1 MPLQFMFHLFLL
13 LQGQILYYYIIYGDF
28 TFMVSSYLIL
38 VKSPNNK
45 DKNNNKYQP
54 LIISRFICQ
63 LMAG

>member
-1 MPLQFMFHLFLL
+1 MKWQD
-13 LQGQILYYYIIYGDF
+13 IYYYIIYGDF

>member
-1 MPLQFMFHLFLL
+1 MANIIILFNFIHGIFLFDL
-13 LQGQILYYYIIYGDF
+13 GKI
-28 TFMVSSYLIL
+28 
-38 VKSPNNK
+38 PHK